1 MLGRRICYLLG
12 VVSCFVFFL
21 FYKEWFSWLLL
32 MGVLWLPVFSL
43 LISLPA
49 LYTEKFQIHAPE
61 EVRAGMPA
69 RASLGV
75 DCLFPRLPMRC
86 KIRLHNRLTGER
98 YTGMPG
104 ELIPTDHCGKMTM
117 ECTGLW
123 VYDYLGLWRFSKKA
137 QLRETVHILPR
148 SLPDRHIPSP
158 EQMPVRSWKVKPGG
172 GVAENYDLRPY
183 RPGDELRQIHWKV
196 SAKVGRLIYREAMEP
211 AQKQVVLTLT
221 LSGTPEQLDR
231 KLGRVYGVSGQLL
244 SRGAPHIIYC
254 RTAGGILTL
263 EVTDQKSQEQAIRSL
278 IGGEP
283 TQGEADLSIHDAL
296 WQCRIGGGPDEA

>member
-1 MLGRRICYLLG
+1 MVEQLELVVKLDKMLNTEHC
-12 VVSCFVFFL
+12 
-21 FYKEWFSWLLL
+21 
-32 MGVLWLPVFSL
+32 GVLE
-43 LISLPA
+43 I
-49 LYTEKFQIHAPE
+49 T
-61 EVRAGMPA
+61 PA
-69 RASLGV
+69 R
-75 DCLFPRLPMRC
+75 
-86 KIRLHNRLTGER
+86 
-98 YTGMPG
+98 
-104 ELIPTDHCGKMTM
+104 
-117 ECTGLW
+117 LW
-123 VYDYLGLWRFSKKA
+123 IYDYLGLWRFSKKA

-283 TQGEADLSIHDAL
+283 TQGEADLTIHDAL